1 MRTVF
6 GLPYTDLPT
15 SRLHLTHKRPQPMPK
30 EPNPASRD
38 FIRAIVAD
46 DMKTG
51 KFGGRV
57 HTRWPP
63 EPNGYLHL
71 GHATA
76 INLNFGIASD
86 FNGLCNFRFD
96 DTNPT
101 TEEIEYVESQKEDTR
116 WLGFD
121 WEDREFYASDYFE
134 QLYLYAEQL
143 VIDGKAYVD
152 SLTADEIREYRGTLT
167 EPGRDSPHRDR
178 PVEEN
183 LDLLRRMRAGEF
195 PDGEHVLRAKI
206 DMASPNMNMR
216 DPTIYR
222 IRNVPHH
229 QTGDAWHIYPMY
241 DYAHPI
247 SDSIERITHSL
258 CSMEYEDHRPLYDW
272 FLDAL
277 DIYHP
282 QQIEFARFNISHT
295 VLSKRRL
302 IRLVQEG
309 HVDGWD
315 DPRMPTLAGLRRRGY
330 TPEAI
335 RAFCDEVGI
344 NRTSAL
350 TEMALLEHNLRS
362 DLNLRAPRRMAVLNP
377 LKLVIENYS
386 EGETDHLDAVNNPE
400 DSDAGT
406 RTVPF
411 SREIYIERDDFM
423 EEPPR
428 RFYRLAPGREVRLR
442 YGYFIR
448 CEEVVK
454 DNSGHVIELRC
465 TYDPETRGG
474 SAPDGRR
481 VRATLHWVSA
491 AHAIDAEVRLY
502 DSLFTVPNPNDIPE
516 GKTWTDLVNPD
527 SLTVLTGCKLGAVP
541 FQRSPRRDIP
551 VRARRLLHQR
561 PRLHRRRARLQP
573 RRLPPRHLGQNPTP
587 DTPLTGDL
595 EHCDTAR
602 SLPSVP
608 YSPHAAC
615 SMGGGWS
622 AWRRCCLHAHVSDG
636 IPGPGYDAGR
646 SGEAVR
652 MEPYRTIG
660 SVLSCAS

>member
-1 MRTVF
+1 
-6 GLPYTDLPT
+6 
-15 SRLHLTHKRPQPMPK
+15 MPK
-30 EPNPASRD
+30 EPNPASKD

-51 KFGGRV
+51 KFGGRL

-86 FNGLCNFRFD
+86 FDGLCNFRFD

-101 TEEIEYVESQKEDTR
+101 AEEIEYVESQKEDTR

-121 WEDREFYASDYFE
+121 WEDRQFYASDYFE

-167 EPGRDSPHRDR
+167 EPGRDSPYRDR

-216 DPTIYR
+216 DPTMYR

-229 QTGDAWHIYPMY
+229 QTGDEWHIYPMY

-400 DSDAGT
+400 DPDAGT

-411 SREIYIERDDFM
+411 SREIYVERDDFM
-423 EEPPR
+423 EDPPR

-448 CEEVVK
+448 CEEAVK
-454 DNSGHVIELRC
+454 DDSGHVVELRC

-502 DSLFTVPNPNDIPE
+502 DSLFIVPNPNDIPE

-527 SLTVLTGCKLGAVP
+527 SLTVLTGCKLEPSLSNARHGEIFQFERVGYFTKDRDSTADVPVFNRAVSLRDTWARI
-541 FQRSPRRDIP
+541 QRRTRR
-551 VRARRLLHQR
+551 
-561 PRLHRRRARLQP
+561 
-573 RRLPPRHLGQNPTP
+573 
-587 DTPLTGDL
+587 
-595 EHCDTAR
+595 
-602 SLPSVP
+602 
-608 YSPHAAC
+608 
-615 SMGGGWS
+615 
-622 AWRRCCLHAHVSDG
+622 
-636 IPGPGYDAGR
+636 
-646 SGEAVR
+646 
-652 MEPYRTIG
+652 
-660 SVLSCAS
+660 

>member
-1 MRTVF
+1 
-6 GLPYTDLPT
+6 
-15 SRLHLTHKRPQPMPK
+15 
-30 EPNPASRD
+30 
-38 FIRAIVAD
+38 
-46 DMKTG
+46 
-51 KFGGRV
+51 
-57 HTRWPP
+57 
-63 EPNGYLHL
+63 
-71 GHATA
+71 
-76 INLNFGIASD
+76 
-86 FNGLCNFRFD
+86 
-96 DTNPT
+96 
-101 TEEIEYVESQKEDTR
+101 
-116 WLGFD
+116 
-121 WEDREFYASDYFE
+121 
-134 QLYLYAEQL
+134 
-143 VIDGKAYVD
+143 
-152 SLTADEIREYRGTLT
+152 
-167 EPGRDSPHRDR
+167 
-178 PVEEN
+178 
-183 LDLLRRMRAGEF
+183 MRAGEF

-229 QTGDAWHIYPMY
+229 QTGDEWHIYPMY

-247 SDSIERITHSL
+247 SDSIEGITHSL

-272 FLDAL
+272 FLDEL

-377 LKLVIENYS
+377 LKLVIENFP

-400 DSDAGT
+400 DSSAGS
-406 RTVPF
+406 RLVPF
-411 SREIYIERDDFM
+411 SRELYIDRDDFM
-423 EEPPR
+423 EDPPR

-442 YGYFIR
+442 YGYFVR
-448 CEEVVK
+448 CEEAVK
-454 DNSGHVIELRC
+454 DDSGRVVELRC

-502 DSLFTVPNPNDIPE
+502 DSLFTVPNPNDVPE
-516 GKTWTDLVNPD
+516 GKTWSDLVNPD
-527 SLTVLTGCKLGAVP
+527 SLTTLTGCKLEPSLANARQGET
-541 FQRSPRRDIP
+541 FQFERVGYFTKDRDS
-551 VRARRLLHQR
+551 
-561 PRLHRRRARLQP
+561 
-573 RRLPPRHLGQNPTP
+573 TP
-587 DTPLTGDL
+587 DMPVFN
-595 EHCDTAR
+595 R
-602 SLPSVP
+602 
-608 YSPHAAC
+608 
-615 SMGGGWS
+615 
-622 AWRRCCLHAHVSDG
+622 
-636 IPGPGYDAGR
+636 
-646 SGEAVR
+646 AVR
-652 MEPYRTIG
+652 DTWARIQRQNRRWTF
-660 SVLSCAS
+660 LSLRMIQHLRDSSCLW